1 MIQPHGPGERF
12 TLLFDEEAH
21 LPAYLPAPF
30 RQIYQ
35 GDWRPLDVPGRPYT
49 FVNFVTARDGR
60 VSFAEPGHAS
70 GADISGFSAPDRWV
84 MGLLR
89 AGADA
94 VMMGEGTLHAA
105 PDQLWTS
112 EFIFPDDAEAFAQLR
127 RHLGL
132 SALPL
137 NVFVSLNGE
146 LNPAAAVFRQPGQHV
161 VVATTERGRAQ
172 AEARLR
178 GCAARLD
185 VLALGATAADLG
197 ALVRTLHERYGVRA
211 LLCEGGPRVYGA
223 MLQAGLVDEEFL
235 TLSPLMVGEAPG
247 TPRPSLVEGT
257 AFAPG
262 RAPRSTLVSLRRM
275 GDHLFLRSRWTDHRR

>member
-1 MIQPHGPGERF
+1 
-12 TLLFDEEAH
+12 
-21 LPAYLPAPF
+21 
-30 RQIYQ
+30 
-35 GDWRPLDVPGRPYT
+35 
-49 FVNFVTARDGR
+49 
-60 VSFAEPGHAS
+60 
-70 GADISGFSAPDRWV
+70 

-137 NVFVSLNGE
+137 NVFVSLDGE
-146 LNPAAAVFRQPGQHV
+146 LNPAAAVFHQPDQHV

-178 GCAARLD
+178 GSAARLD
-185 VLALGATAADLG
+185 LLALGAATADLG
-197 ALVRTLHERYGVRA
+197 ALVRTLHQRYGVRA
-211 LLCEGGPRVYGA
+211 LLCEGGPRVYGG

-247 TPRPSLVEGT
+247 APRPSLVEGT

-262 RAPRSTLVSLRRM
+262 RAPRSSLVSLRRV
-275 GDHLFLRSRWTDHRR
+275 GDHLFLRSRWTDHRDNRLRKS

>member
-1 MIQPHGPGERF
+1 MHPRGPAETF

-21 LPAYLPAPF
+21 LPPYLPESF

-35 GDWRPLDVPGRPYT
+35 GDWRPLDVAGRPYT

-94 VMMGEGTLHAA
+94 VMMGEGTLHVE
-105 PDQLWTS
+105 PESLWTS
-112 EFIFPDDAEAFAQLR
+112 AFIFPDDAEAFMELR

-137 NVFVSLNGE
+137 NVFVSLNGD
-146 LNPAAAVFRQPGQHV
+146 LNPAAAVFQQPDQHV

-172 AEARLR
+172 AEALLR

-185 VLALGATAADLG
+185 VLALGTAAADLD
-197 ALVRTLHERYGVRA
+197 ALVHLLYERYGVRA
-211 LLCEGGPRVYGA
+211 LLCEGGPRVYGG
-223 MLQAGLVDEEFL
+223 MLQAGLVDEEFV
-235 TLSPLMVGEAPG
+235 TLSPIMVGEAPG
-247 TPRPSLVEGT
+247 APRPSLIEGA
-257 AFAPG
+257 AFTPG
-262 RAPRSTLVSLRRM
+262 SAPRSTLISLRRV
-275 GDHLFLRSRWTDHRR
+275 GDHLFLRSRWTDHHR